1 MIGKGELIVSIIE
14 LYDALEAS
22 KRERD
27 KRQVP
32 AVIRTADTDGRELSK
47 IDARMLEAGR
57 IKVYESCMYS
67 WRECKA
73 TKDEETGAISVM
85 PYGTWLKEKVN
96 SVPDYMSK
104 TDFYEYFA
112 DRLQADYEREKQDAI
127 AKLAVK
133 GDDE

>member
-14 LYDALEAS
+14 LYDELEAS
-22 KRERD
+22 KREQD
-27 KRQVP
+27 KQAPV
-32 AVIRTADTDGRELSK
+32 VIKPADTDGSELSK

-57 IKVYESCMYS
+57 IKVYENCIYS
-67 WRECKA
+67 YRECRA
-73 TKDEETGAISVM
+73 TKDEETGAISVT
-85 PYGTWLKEKVN
+85 PYGKWLKEKVYN
-96 SVPDYMSK
+96 VPDYMSK

-127 AKLAVK
+127 AKLAVE